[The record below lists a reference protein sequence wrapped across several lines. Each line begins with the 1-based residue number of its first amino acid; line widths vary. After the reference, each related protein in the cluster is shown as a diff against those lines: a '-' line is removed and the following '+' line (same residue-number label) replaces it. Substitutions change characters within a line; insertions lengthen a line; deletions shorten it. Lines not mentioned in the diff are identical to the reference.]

1 MAEFYICRE
10 CRKILASP
18 DDAIFVKAKGCKDL
32 RWYCKDC
39 TKGGGKDDPA
49 GKRNRAEAHRP
60 G

>member
-1 MAEFYICRE
+1 MEMCEICK
-10 CRKILASP
+10 KIITST
-18 DDAIFVKAKGCKDL
+18 DGIWVKVKGRRDL